1 MRHGR
6 INVAK
11 LPQHALIELKSIED
25 QREYYSHSSTLV
37 VRGHG
42 SILRVHSYLPCPF
55 LSPPGSLSG
64 EMPRGRR
71 RLPKI
76 LSFTAY
82 S

>member
-1 MRHGR
+1 MERVMRHGR

-42 SILRVHSYLPCPF
+42 SILRVHS
-55 LSPPGSLSG
+55 
-64 EMPRGRR
+64 
-71 RLPKI
+71 
-76 LSFTAY
+76 
-82 S
+82 